1 MLSSISPSYFGEQFL
16 RSIGL
21 AVTNDILVR
30 LRRGNNRQ
38 HPQERKKI
46 AIDDSRKLAIG
57 RCAVHLLPVSVSVLI
72 LAINLRQVFI
82 GIDFESAIR
91 SETVNLALLQT
102 AAKLQEL
109 LIVAS
114 LAAVTFQFLRYE
126 LLYGDGL
133 PLGLLAAGFEFT
145 KLSFLW
151 SPETLGTL
159 MDTFTRART
168 IRRFALLLFVLIAG
182 ALATLAGP
190 ACAVL
195 LIPNSQDWPAGT
207 RHVLLRGTQEQIWP
221 ATLTGNGTDISEICS
236 STDAIRYG
244 ICPSGGYYSLW
255 AHYGQTNVNDY
266 ESVVPNYA
274 KRLSGNHYY
283 WPLNSA
289 PPISTSII
297 SLGILG
303 SKSSTFIQPKIGV
316 AVVLDRL
323 MEGWWDKLQS
333 ERGFIEENVDD
344 RAAVAH
350 VLSAMTT
357 VTCSMAHN
365 LSRSDRT
372 IAFPDTDSSDSSIDR
387 SISQNL
393 GNDEPSEHA
402 RFSWLPPIDGDDWT
416 STSAI
421 FQSPWTSDNQSR
433 LAVGCNV
440 QAQWVPSQVLTDA
453 YSFWQGWYPKNISFG
468 EAIPSIGH
476 AAIDESTA
484 YSKRNAIAVDK
495 DWLSMLT
502 PPIGKGQPGYQDWA
516 PTTIE
521 GILGS
526 VPLMDGLQAGDGRSL
541 VDAWNEGPE
550 SRRKLLTSI
559 IGSVFSDGLARVDI
573 ENVFD
578 QAGSPSAW
586 APLDPVSPST
596 SHRPSK
602 GPFRRATADTNN
614 MNEIRVDF
622 SISGFSYRLTLVQ
635 KLAMVVLLVHILIA
649 TAHITWLL
657 WKHESSSC
665 WDSIIELLVLAQNSQ
680 PAFSALGNTAAGI
693 KDSRNFATRVVIRAT
708 KSPGGTEADHLEMIY
723 PAQADDNQDNE
734 MINLESNQSYPGVP
748 QPEGRRISH
757 PSTWPLR
764 RHHSQTSANESL
776 DQQPVYI
783 ETDHGTPLI
792 GKITATD
799 LGAQSTEKVQVG
811 RAYG

>member
-1 MLSSISPSYFGEQFL
+1 MLASISPSYFGEQCL

-21 AVTNDILVR
+21 AITNDILVR
-30 LRRGNNRQ
+30 LHRGNNQQ
-38 HPQERKKI
+38 HHQERKNI
-46 AIDDSRKLAIG
+46 AIDDSRKLALG

-72 LAINLRQVFI
+72 LVINLRQIFI
-82 GIDFESAIR
+82 GIDFESAIH

-114 LAAVTFQFLRYE
+114 LAAVTFQLLRYE
-126 LLYGDGL
+126 LLHGDGL

-159 MDTFTRART
+159 TDTFTRARS
-168 IRRFALLLFVLIAG
+168 IRRFALLLFVLTAG
-182 ALATLAGP
+182 TLATLAGP

-195 LIPNSQDWPAGT
+195 LIPTSQDWPAGT
-207 RHVLLRGTQEQIWP
+207 RHVLLEGTQEQIWP
-221 ATLTGNGTDISEICS
+221 STLLGNETKTSEICS
-236 STDAIRYG
+236 SIDATKYG
-244 ICPSGGYYSLW
+244 TCPSGGYYSLW
-255 AHYGQTNVNDY
+255 AHYGQTDMNDY

-289 PPISTSII
+289 PPVSTSTI

-316 AVVLDRL
+316 AVVLERL
-323 MEGWWDKLQS
+323 MQGWWEKLQS
-333 ERGFIEENVDD
+333 EHGFIDENVDD

-365 LSRSDRT
+365 LSRSDRI
-372 IAFPDTDSSDSSIDR
+372 IAFPDTDSSDLSIDR
-387 SISQNL
+387 TLSQSL

-402 RFSWLPPIDGDDWT
+402 RFSWVPPIDGDDWT

-433 LAVGCNV
+433 LAIGCNV
-440 QAQWVPSQVLTDA
+440 QAQWVPTQVLTDA

-468 EAIPSIGH
+468 EAIPSAGH
-476 AAIDESTA
+476 AAINGSAA
-484 YSKRNAIAVDK
+484 YSKRNAISVDK

-516 PTTIE
+516 PNTIE

-526 VPLMDGLQAGDGRSL
+526 VPLMDGLQAGDERSL
-541 VDAWNEGPE
+541 VDAWNEEPQP
-550 SRRKLLTSI
+550 RRRLLTSI
-559 IGSVFSDGLARVDI
+559 IGSVFNDGLARVDI

-578 QAGSPSAW
+578 QAGPPSAW
-586 APLDPVSPST
+586 APLDLVSPST
-596 SHRPSK
+596 SHRWSK
-602 GPFRRATADTNN
+602 GPLRHATADTKL
-614 MNEIRVDF
+614 NEIHVDF

-635 KLAMVVLLVHILIA
+635 KLAMIVLLIHILIA
-649 TAHITWLL
+649 TAHIIWLL
-657 WKHESSSC
+657 WKHESSGC

-693 KDSRNFATRVVIRAT
+693 KNSRSFATRVLIRAT
-708 KSPGGTEADHLEMIY
+708 KPPGGTEADHLEMVY
-723 PAQADDNQDNE
+723 PAEAGDKQDNE
-734 MINLESNQSYPGVP
+734 MVSFDSNQSYPADP

-757 PSTWPLR
+757 PSTWPLHR
-764 RHHSQTSANESL
+764 RHSQASANESL
-776 DQQPVYI
+776 DQQAPYI
-783 ETDHGTPLI
+783 ETDLGIPLI
-792 GKITATD
+792 GATEATG
-799 LGAQSTEKVQVG
+799 LGVRGTERVLVG